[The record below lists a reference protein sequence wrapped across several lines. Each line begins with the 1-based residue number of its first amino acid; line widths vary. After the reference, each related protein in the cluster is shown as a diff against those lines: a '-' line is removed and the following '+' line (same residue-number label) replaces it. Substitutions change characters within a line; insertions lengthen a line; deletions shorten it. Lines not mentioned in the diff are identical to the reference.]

1 MRVHPH
7 RWPRRCQQGRPHS
20 PSPRRGFPPPRYR
33 RPHPQHSRPGVFR
46 LELLAYWVV
55 LAANLE
61 STHRNLAV
69 GLQYGGYERRQA
81 LRLVD
86 DHRFDVPLY
95 TIGEAA
101 RIVDVPS
108 STLASWAKGYI
119 RRFPD
124 RSEVSGDPVLT
135 YLPTNTFRGPTI
147 PFIGLA
153 EGLVLAA
160 IRRSGVPMQRVR
172 PALDELQRQM
182 GIDHAL
188 ASRWR

>member
-1 MRVHPH
+1 
-7 RWPRRCQQGRPHS
+7 
-20 PSPRRGFPPPRYR
+20 
-33 RPHPQHSRPGVFR
+33 
-46 LELLAYWVV
+46 VV